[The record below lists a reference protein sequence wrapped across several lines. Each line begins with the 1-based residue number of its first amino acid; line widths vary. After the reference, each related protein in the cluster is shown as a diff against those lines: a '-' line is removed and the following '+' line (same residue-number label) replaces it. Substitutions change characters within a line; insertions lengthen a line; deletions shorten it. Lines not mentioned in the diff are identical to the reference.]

1 MPTHMIDSLIY
12 RRAWGSDEMRAIF
25 DDVPRTQAWLD
36 IIVALAQA
44 QADVGLIPAEAAEE
58 IARIARVENLDM
70 DELRRGY
77 EQTGHSTMGLI
88 RVLQKACRGD
98 AGEYVYYG
106 ATVQDIT
113 DTWTMLALRQVWD
126 IVFRDLRE
134 IEGILLD
141 LAQEHRDTLMVGRT
155 HGQAGLPITFGFKV
169 AVWIREIR
177 RHIQRLK
184 EIRPRLSVGQL
195 SGGVGSLSSFGDVGF
210 ELQERFFQRLGLQ
223 APAIAWDTARD
234 TLAEFLNLLSLIAG
248 TFDKIG
254 HEVYNLQ
261 RPELGEVREGF
272 VPGVVGS
279 ITMPHKRNPEI
290 AEHLGALSR
299 LIRHHAGALTESLVH
314 DHERD
319 GRSWK
324 LEWGAI
330 PPACVMMGA
339 LLRLART
346 MVSHLEVDAE
356 GMRRNLEATQGYI
369 LSEGVMLALAR
380 KIGKQTAHTIV
391 YQASMAAFEAGRPL
405 KEALLEEPRLREH
418 LSAEEIEDLF
428 DYQKQ
433 VGLCP
438 QFVDRVVAITLA
450 DRARD
455 EVIEGL
461 AS

>member
-1 MPTHMIDSLIY
+1 
-12 RRAWGSDEMRAIF
+12 
-25 DDVPRTQAWLD
+25 
-36 IIVALAQA
+36 
-44 QADVGLIPAEAAEE
+44 
-58 IARIARVENLDM
+58 
-70 DELRRGY
+70 
-77 EQTGHSTMGLI
+77 
-88 RVLQKACRGD
+88 
-98 AGEYVYYG
+98 
-106 ATVQDIT
+106 
-113 DTWTMLALRQVWD
+113 
-126 IVFRDLRE
+126 
-134 IEGILLD
+134 
-141 LAQEHRDTLMVGRT
+141 
-155 HGQAGLPITFGFKV
+155 
-169 AVWIREIR
+169 
-177 RHIQRLK
+177 
-184 EIRPRLSVGQL
+184 
-195 SGGVGSLSSFGDVGF
+195 
-210 ELQERFFQRLGLQ
+210 
-223 APAIAWDTARD
+223 
-234 TLAEFLNLLSLIAG
+234 
-248 TFDKIG
+248 
-254 HEVYNLQ
+254 
-261 RPELGEVREGF
+261 
-272 VPGVVGS
+272 
-279 ITMPHKRNPEI
+279 
-290 AEHLGALSR
+290 
-299 LIRHHAGALTESLVH
+299 LTESLVH